1 MKEVE
6 TPPAEKA
13 SRTQTAALLCSALLL
28 ARAVAEFC
36 TVRRGRRR
44 ILPAHPLRPLSCP
57 IVLVAAAGF
66 IGGADGLSSAPPPR
80 RAAREQDESEV
91 GSSCSSSKHIQGLCS
106 TALLFVDSSFLFLV
120 TSSSPTGWK
129 AQKPAC
135 VRACGRHLYAFL
147 DASPRNRE
155 SSCSC
160 TPKRLPV
167 SSSITTCW
175 RLLL

>member
-80 RAAREQDESEV
+80 RARTRRI
-91 GSSCSSSKHIQGLCS
+91 GSSSKHIQGPSSHPSLLNS
-106 TALLFVDSSFLFLV
+106 FTIRRFLLFVSGDFIFSDRVKSSKTCV
-120 TSSSPTGWK
+120 R
-129 AQKPAC
+129 AC
-135 VRACGRHLYAFL
+135 VRA
-147 DASPRNRE
+147 
-155 SSCSC
+155 SSLC
-160 TPKRLPV
+160 V
-167 SSSITTCW
+167 S
-175 RLLL
+175 